1 MIRVNVLKN
10 GADYKKIIV
19 DGHAMYDDV
28 GKDIVCSAVSSIV
41 ITTVNGILALDND
54 SIKHTGE
61 SGSVVIEVINNNKTV
76 KILLQNML
84 NLLKELENSYPNNI
98 QVK

>member
-1 MIRVNVLKN
+1 
-10 GADYKKIIV
+10 
-19 DGHAMYDDV
+19 
-28 GKDIVCSAVSSIV
+28 
-41 ITTVNGILALDND
+41 LALDND

>member
-1 MIRVNVLKN
+1 MIKVKILRE
-10 GADYKKIIV
+10 GAKYKKITV
-19 DGHAMYDDV
+19 DGHAMYDDF

-41 ITTVNGILALDND
+41 ITTVNGILALNVD
-54 SIKHTGE
+54 SIKHTEE
-61 SGSVVIEVINNNKTV
+61 SGKVVLEVISDDDITHV
-76 KILLQNML
+76 LLQNML